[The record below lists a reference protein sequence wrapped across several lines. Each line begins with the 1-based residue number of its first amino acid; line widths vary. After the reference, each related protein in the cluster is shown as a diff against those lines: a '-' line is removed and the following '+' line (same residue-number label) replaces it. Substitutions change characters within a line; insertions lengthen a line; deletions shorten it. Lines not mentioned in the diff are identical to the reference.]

1 MYGKTK
7 NKQKPKMFQIVDL
20 TGIEMHCNLHIS
32 FLGLCEQNLMT
43 EIQIN
48 KVSLLKPLTGMQD
61 IHDKPLYSDLFE
73 T

>member
-1 MYGKTK
+1 MEKQRI
-7 NKQKPKMFQIVDL
+7 NKSQKCFKL
-20 TGIEMHCNLHIS
+20 LIS
-32 FLGLCEQNLMT
+32 QAQKCTAINIYPSLCEQNLMT

-61 IHDKPLYSDLFE
+61 IRDKPLYSDLFE